1 MPRIK
6 ALTTGTIPSFLDA
19 ILNIA
24 ESDTSSS
31 LDFHDNWVHQL
42 KKANKTMYFFGD
54 DTWIRLFPG
63 LFDKTDGTTSF
74 YVSDTVQVDLNVSR
88 HIQQDIA
95 KERWDVLIMHY
106 LGLDHIGH
114 LGGPNSPLM
123 QPKQREMDEA
133 IESIFDIVSKQD
145 AERLVSDPKAK
156 GTLIVICGDH
166 GMNDNGNHGGSST
179 GETSTALVFLSPQF
193 QSRPHFK
200 QAKSTKRSTVFGYPV
215 IDQIDLVPT
224 LASLFSFPIPR
235 NNLGR
240 VITDLLKEEDTT
252 SLLRALQLNAF
263 QLAQL
268 LEKMIP
274 TVQKYIREP
283 HLYLDDNASLHG
295 KLYARATVL
304 FEQYLS
310 TQVQQTAHDA
320 IVLFNEF
327 IDLTQSEL
335 ANIASDY
342 KLSYMILGTML
353 IISSAILFCVWH
365 YQARYKTDQVWKLN
379 WYFSIVFLGAYSI
392 SMFAS
397 SYVEEEHVTWFYFLQ
412 TFILLGVVQSLY
424 TVYSS
429 SKFTIYSAILCFLQL
444 VTVRLAVGWNRG
456 LSSMLL
462 HYISPWHLVALTL
475 GTTVAL
481 AAKNVIELG
490 KTQTEDVYQP
500 ANVILN
506 ISKVFYLSV
515 ISFCSVLVLVYKIRS
530 DPTAAGHDGNT
541 MKSVPE
547 LYQGL
552 LNMELVKPLDQVQLG
567 RLIYNYGAT
576 ALFVLC
582 ALRYI
587 TRKVK
592 LINLEDNR
600 SFGNDN
606 SRLVELLLHTAT
618 PLLILLSGTH
628 NAALFLVFY
637 LHYHIFKLWQQYL
650 IEINRLSVS
659 TLAIMMTCLC
669 HASFFMTGHSNS
681 LASVDLSNAYVGVQ
695 GYDTLLIGALTFISN
710 WSASVWWVFASWSLI
725 ADSCATI
732 DIPKRWVMFIIT
744 QSVFFSVALSF
755 LSISVTILREHLF
768 IWTVF
773 SPKYLYQ
780 VAWNCLFHWTV
791 QAFIGSLFLVFICNN
806 TID

>member
-1 MPRIK
+1 MSSIRHNLLYLFVLACIQIIGIGLFAKGFFPYKIYLSGFATQQDVPLSLADDLHKHYWQESVFDRLAFIVIDALRNTLTSCLLFIFFYQIEYGTAIPFTAKATAPTVTMPRIK

-240 VITDLLKEEDTT
+240 VITDLLKEEDSKCKT
-252 SLLRALQLNAF
+252 LQLNAF

-320 IVLFNEF
+320 ITSNNLLLKF

-412 TFILLGVVQSLY
+412 TFILLGVVQRPS
-424 TVYSS
+424 TTRS
-429 SKFTIYSAILCFLQL
+429 IDIQL
-444 VTVRLAVGWNRG
+444 WCDCL
-456 LSSMLL
+456 
-462 HYISPWHLVALTL
+462 I
-475 GTTVAL
+475 
-481 AAKNVIELG
+481 
-490 KTQTEDVYQP
+490 
-500 ANVILN
+500 
-506 ISKVFYLSV
+506 
-515 ISFCSVLVLVYKIRS
+515 CSV
-530 DPTAAGHDGNT
+530 
-541 MKSVPE
+541 
-547 LYQGL
+547 
-552 LNMELVKPLDQVQLG
+552 
-567 RLIYNYGAT
+567 
-576 ALFVLC
+576 
-582 ALRYI
+582 
-587 TRKVK
+587 
-592 LINLEDNR
+592 
-600 SFGNDN
+600 
-606 SRLVELLLHTAT
+606 RLVELLLHTAT